1 MGQKV
6 NPISMRIGINRSWDS
21 KWYAGKKKY
30 HKTLHEDFHIENMIR
45 EKLKDASVSKV
56 EILRTANAVSINV
69 HTAKPGLIIGRG
81 GETIEALRE
90 QLEKKFGNK
99 FGVNI
104 LEIKKPMLDAHLVAE
119 QVARQVERRI
129 SYRRAAKMAID
140 KAIEAGAKGI
150 KIRLGG
156 RLNGVE
162 IARNEF
168 FSKGKIP
175 LHTFRADIDYA
186 LVPSNTTYGA
196 IGVKVWIYKG
206 DIFNTISGGTDPA
219 GLKESSKSESR
230 DERNEQ
236 GAAKTKPSEENNVNE
251 ASKKK
256 SAPKKKTTPKATT
269 TKSKK

>member
-6 NPISMRIGINRSWDS
+6 NPVSMRIGINRLWDS

-30 HKTLHEDFHIENMIR
+30 HKTLHEDFQIENMIR

-56 EILRTANAVSINV
+56 EILRTANAVTINV

-90 QLEKKFGNK
+90 EMERKFGNK

-104 LEIKKPMLDAHLVAE
+104 LEIKKPMLDAQLVAE

-140 KAIEAGAKGI
+140 KAIEAGAKGV

-162 IARNEF
+162 IARSEF

-186 LVPSNTTYGA
+186 YLPSNTTYGA

-206 DIFNTISGGTDPA
+206 DVFKGQQVQVTEMPEP
-219 GLKESSKSESR
+219 GLEDINLDAPKEE
-230 DERNEQ
+230 
-236 GAAKTKPSEENNVNE
+236 
-251 ASKKK
+251 KKK
-256 SAPKKKTTPKATT
+256 PVKKATKKTTTK
-269 TKSKK
+269 KSK